1 MHTQHDANELH
12 NKLRCD
18 YTPLDTECPAI
29 GEVVR
34 SIDQLIQAF
43 PAGGYAGLR
52 LYHEEL
58 IATMKARREFWQKLT
73 FELAKFGLVGFIG
86 WAFYKK
92 EYVHKVT
99 PKVLWIPPLIEVK
112 EYK

>member
-1 MHTQHDANELH
+1 MHSPPTPKISADNLLCDYSHTQ
-12 NKLRCD
+12 
-18 YTPLDTECPAI
+18 TECPAI
-29 GEVVR
+29 LTMTKTVTA
-34 SIDQLIQAF
+34 ILDAF

-86 WAFYKK
+86 RAFYKI
-92 EYVHKVT
+92 T
-99 PKVLWIPPLIEVK
+99 RSIPKCCG
-112 EYK
+112 YHH